1 MNLCR
6 DGMLY
11 QRAGVRCRTA
21 VGTLSA
27 GLILAAAAAL
37 CGCQDYYSTGP
48 RVGPYDYDI
57 HRFNRLT
64 QEAEPGSPNRWRT
77 FIAADG
83 GRSVAVY
90 EKYRSGSGKASSS
103 RGSQQSSGA
112 ANSGQAGGYSATK

>member
-1 MNLCR
+1 MSVRQN
-6 DGMLY
+6 GMLNW
-11 QRAGVRCRTA
+11 QADIRRRT
-21 VGTLSA
+21 SA
-27 GLILAAAAAL
+27 GKVSASLILAAAAAL

-64 QEAEPGSPNRWRT
+64 QEAEPGSPDHWRT

-90 EKYRSGSGKASSS
+90 EKYRSGSGKPSSS
-103 RGSQQSSGA
+103 QGSQQSSGT
-112 ANSGQAGGYSATK
+112 SFPSQASNGASR

>member
-1 MNLCR
+1 MS
-6 DGMLY
+6 
-11 QRAGVRCRTA
+11 VRQNGKLHRPTDVRRRTA

-27 GLILAAAAAL
+27 GLILAAAATL

-57 HRFNRLT
+57 QRFNRLT

-83 GRSVAVY
+83 SRGVAVY
-90 EKYRSGSGKASSS
+90 EKYRSVSGKASSS
-103 RGSQQSSGA
+103 QGSQQSSGT
-112 ANSGQAGGYSATK
+112 SFPGQASNGASR